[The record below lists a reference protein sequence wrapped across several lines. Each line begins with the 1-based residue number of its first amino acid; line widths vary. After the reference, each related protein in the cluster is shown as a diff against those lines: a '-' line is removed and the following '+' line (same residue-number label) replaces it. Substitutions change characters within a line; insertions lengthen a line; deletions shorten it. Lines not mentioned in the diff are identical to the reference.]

1 MALNNVL
8 LTVQILFELFKW
20 GLGAHFT
27 QSVKCAPNLRYGK
40 ACFYNLAQNV
50 LSPRKYQLF
59 SSRKELNSQA
69 RAPIQY
75 SLNYY

>member
-20 GLGAHFT
+20 GL
-27 QSVKCAPNLRYGK
+27 GK

-59 SSRKELNSQA
+59 SSGKELNSQA